1 MILKCGVI
9 GLPNVGK
16 STLFKSLTQ
25 SCIKIS
31 NYPFSTIKPHLG
43 RVSVPDHR
51 LNRLSKLIN
60 PQYITPAIMTFIDIA
75 GLVKGASQGKGLGNK
90 FLHHIRETTAL
101 LHVVRCF
108 NNENI
113 IHVRGRVNPQE
124 DIDLINTELALS
136 DLEICESA
144 IERQQKIHNKS
155 MDNKKLVIKVLK
167 KIAHFLEEGKLIRM
181 LRISEEEKSVVQK
194 FNFLT
199 LKPVIYVANVNEGFL
214 ENNAYVQE
222 VYKRA
227 KKERTKAITI
237 CAVEYFEPS
246 ISKKN
251 SEKLGQLNFPQ
262 SELNNLITAGYNL
275 LDLITYFTI
284 SSKEVRAWTV
294 NSGATAYQVA
304 RKIHTDFY
312 KRFIRAQ
319 IIRWED
325 FISYQGEQG
334 AKLAGKIRL
343 EGKQYVVQDGDI
355 IHFLSP

>member
-31 NYPFSTIKPHLG
+31 NYPFCTIKPHFG
-43 RVSVPDHR
+43 IVSVPDHR
-51 LNRLSKLIN
+51 LKILSKLIN

-101 LHVVRCF
+101 IHVVRCF

-113 IHVRGRVNPQE
+113 IHVQGRVNPQE
-124 DIDLINTELALS
+124 DIDLINTELALA

-144 IERQQKIHNKS
+144 IEREQKIHHKS
-155 MDNKKLVIKVLK
+155 MHNKLVIKVLK
-167 KIAHFLEEGKLIRM
+167 KIAHFLEEGEAIRM
-181 LRISEEEKSVVQK
+181 LRISEEEKYVLQK

-199 LKPVIYVANVNEGFL
+199 LKPVIYVANVNEGDL

-222 VYKRA
+222 VYNRA
-227 KKERTKAITI
+227 EKERTKAVTI
-237 CAVEYFEPS
+237 CAVEDPA
-246 ISKKN
+246 ISQKKN
-251 SEKLGQLNFPQ
+251 SEKLGKLNFSQ
-262 SELNNLITAGYNL
+262 SELNNVITAGYNL
-275 LDLITYFTI
+275 LDLKTYFTI
-284 SSKEVRAWTV
+284 SSKEVRAGSV

-312 KRFIRAQ
+312 NRFIRAK
-319 IIRWED
+319 IISWED

-355 IHFLSP
+355 IHFLFS